1 MNYIDKK
8 LDLTEASIGVGTEN
22 GHSKKASSTTAL
34 VRRAQ
39 LKCRIDFPFL
49 NNDKRENS
57 NAVTLPTIN
66 NI

>member
-1 MNYIDKK
+1 MNSIDKE
-8 LDLTEASIGVGTEN
+8 LDLTEAYIGVRTEN
-22 GHSKKASSTTAL
+22 GPSIKASSTTAL

-39 LKCRIDFPFL
+39 FKRRIDFPFL
-49 NNDKRENS
+49 NNDKRENP

>member
-1 MNYIDKK
+1 MNSIDKE
-8 LDLTEASIGVGTEN
+8 LDLTEAYIGVRTEN
-22 GHSKKASSTTAL
+22 GLSIKASSTTAL

-57 NAVTLPTIN
+57 NAVTLLTIN